1 MTRESKK
8 IERAMD
14 IIFCVV
20 FLPLVVSLIPIDKWL
35 VAYRSF
41 AVTLIIFL
49 YLLFFTYKVIN
60 IPKLFMEKRYLKI
73 AVAMTLIIATVFVI
87 SHYPFPPSAEN
98 VATKTNRLRIQTV
111 WLLFL
116 VVTGFSFTL
125 ELTVELFRQILAKK
139 DIEAAKNRAELSIYK
154 AQINPHFLFNSLNTL
169 YGLIVSRSDKA
180 EDAFVKFTGI
190 LRYMYTHTGNETIP
204 IGREE
209 EYISS
214 YIELQSLRLNGHTS
228 VRWDCS
234 IDDPSVQI
242 PPMILIT
249 FVENAFKYGSSS
261 GRDCGILIS
270 LCLRNGT
277 LTFSTDNEIIVPPP
291 SAGNGIGIAN
301 CRKRLELLYPGKFI
315 LVTSADGGKFAVR
328 LTIQLQ

>member
-1 MTRESKK
+1 MTTESKR
-8 IERAMD
+8 IETAMD

-20 FLPLVVSLIPIDKWL
+20 FLPLVISLIPLDKWL
-35 VAYRSF
+35 VTYRSF
-41 AVTLIIFL
+41 AVTLLAFL
-49 YLLFFTYKVIN
+49 YMLFFTYKAIN
-60 IPKLFMEKRYLKI
+60 IPRLFIQKRYLKI
-73 AVAMTLIIATVFVI
+73 AVSMTLILAGVFII

-98 VATKTNRLRIQTV
+98 IASKSNRLRIQTV

-125 ELTVELFRQILAKK
+125 ELTLELFRQILAKK
-139 DIEAAKNRAELSIYK
+139 DIEAAKNKAELSLYK

-169 YGLIVSRSDKA
+169 YGLVVSKSDRT

-190 LRYMYTHTGNETIP
+190 LRYMYTHTTNETIP

-209 EYISS
+209 EYIAS

-228 VRWDCS
+228 VGWRCS

-261 GRDCGILIS
+261 SRDCNIDIS
-270 LCLRNGT
+270 LSLRDGLMTFAADNDIIGT
-277 LTFSTDNEIIVPPP
+277 RS
-291 SAGNGIGIAN
+291 SGHGIGIAN
-301 CRKRLELLYPGKFI
+301 CRRRLELLYPGRFT
-315 LVTSADGGKFAVR
+315 LDTTSDGGRFAVR
-328 LTIQLQ
+328 LTIRLQ